1 MRLTFSDS
9 SNHAGGF
16 IFSTG
21 NGAPWYG
28 LIGQSSKMVGN
39 VTVERES
46 INTFLVQTSAWNYG
60 IVIPITGTVMA
71 APV

>member
-1 MRLTFSDS
+1 MRLTFSDY
-9 SNHAGGF
+9 SNHSGGF

-28 LIGQSSKMVGN
+28 LIGQNSRMVGN

-46 INTFLVQTSAWNYG
+46 INIFLVKANAWNHG
-60 IVIPITGTVMA
+60 VIIPINGTVVVEPA
-71 APV
+71 